1 MMYLMIAGVCG
12 IAIWFAF
19 RMAEQKGREKERL
32 ATLQNETEKLKEY
45 ISKAHK
51 IKEEEK
57 RDLENAS
64 TLDGARKFWLRGT
77 RKK

>member
-32 ATLQNETEKLKEY
+32 ATLQNEAEKLKEY
-45 ISKAHK
+45 RSESKK
-51 IKEEEK
+51 IKEEKK

-64 TLDGARKFWLRGT
+64 TLAGARNFWLRGT

>member
-12 IAIWFAF
+12 IAIWFTF

-32 ATLQNETEKLKEY
+32 ETLKDETVKLKKY
-45 ISKAHK
+45 RSKAIK
-51 IKEEEK
+51 IKEEKK

-64 TLDGARKFWLRGT
+64 TLDGARNFWLRRN

>member
-1 MMYLMIAGVCG
+1 MIAGVCG

-32 ATLQNETEKLKEY
+32 EILEDETEKLKEY
-45 ISKAHK
+45 RAKAHK
-51 IKEEEK
+51 IKEDEK
-57 RDLENAS
+57 RDLENVS
-64 TLDGARKFWLRGT
+64 TLDGARDFWVQRN

>member
-32 ATLQNETEKLKEY
+32 EILEDEAEKLKEY
-45 ISKAHK
+45 RSKAHK

-64 TLDGARKFWLRGT
+64 TLDGARKFWLRGS

>member
-19 RMAEQKGREKERL
+19 RMAEQKGSEKERL
-32 ATLQNETEKLKEY
+32 EILEDETGKLKEY
-45 ISKAHK
+45 RSKAHK
-51 IKEEEK
+51 IKEDKK
-57 RDLENAS
+57 RELENAS
-64 TLDGARKFWLRGT
+64 DIAGARVFWLRGT

>member
-1 MMYLMIAGVCG
+1 MMYLMIFGVCG

-19 RMAEQKGREKERL
+19 KMAEQKGREKERL
-32 ATLQNETEKLKEY
+32 KTLEGETEKLKEY
-45 ISKAHK
+45 RSEERK
-51 IKEEEK
+51 IKEDEK

-64 TLDGARKFWLRGT
+64 TLDGARNFWVRRG

>member
-32 ATLQNETEKLKEY
+32 EILEDAAEKLKGYRSE
-45 ISKAHK
+45 SKK
-51 IKEEEK
+51 IKEEKK

-64 TLDGARKFWLRGT
+64 TLDGARNFWLRGT

>member
-1 MMYLMIAGVCG
+1 MMYLMIFGVCG

-19 RMAEQKGREKERL
+19 KMAEQKGREKERL
-32 ATLQNETEKLKEY
+32 KTLEGETEKLKEY
-45 ISKAHK
+45 RSEERE
-51 IKEEEK
+51 IKEDEK

-64 TLDGARKFWLRGT
+64 TLDGARNFWERRG

>member
-1 MMYLMIAGVCG
+1 MYLLIAGVCG
-12 IAIWFAF
+12 IAIWVAF

-32 ATLQNETEKLKEY
+32 EILEDEAGKLKEY
-45 ISKAHK
+45 RSEAKK
-51 IKEEEK
+51 IKEEKK

-64 TLDGARKFWLRGT
+64 TLDGARNFWLRRG

>member
-32 ATLQNETEKLKEY
+32 EILEDETGKLKEY
-45 ISKAHK
+45 RSESKK
-51 IKEEEK
+51 IKEEKK

-64 TLDGARKFWLRGT
+64 TLDGARNFWLRRG

>member
-32 ATLQNETEKLKEY
+32 ATLQNEAEKLKEY
-45 ISKAHK
+45 RSAANKL
-51 IKEEEK
+51 KEEKK

-64 TLDGARKFWLRGT
+64 TLDGARKFWLRGR

>member
-32 ATLQNETEKLKEY
+32 EILEDEAEKLKEY
-45 ISKAHK
+45 RSESKK
-51 IKEEEK
+51 IKEEKK

-64 TLDGARKFWLRGT
+64 TLDGARNFWLRGS

>member
-19 RMAEQKGREKERL
+19 TMAEQKGREKERL
-32 ATLQNETEKLKEY
+32 EILEDETEKLKEY
-45 ISKAHK
+45 RAKAHK
-51 IKEEEK
+51 IKEDEK
-57 RDLENAS
+57 RDLENVS
-64 TLDGARKFWLRGT
+64 TLDGARDFWVQRN